1 MKLSFFK
8 PYVKYDVRFKYAKKR
23 KLQELEAIILTI
35 IYFQKLTNPDSNL
48 INELV
53 SKMNLKQKKWIG
65 FLQQVISKMNNKEI
79 TYNHNVNFNELLLG
93 DIDINPTV
101 ENNIK
106 NNSFYG
112 LDEKEQTKDYT
123 FITDPNSIKLELL
136 LDNQND
142 YELWNL
148 SNELKYLCKDTNSRI
163 DDYLDKWF
171 SEMYESEI
179 LKESD
184 IQNRESN
191 ENIVFLPISYE
202 SSIDFN
208 NKTININ
215 NKDFYELYQKSKK
228 YNFLDQMFNRLQQD
242 VNKLA
247 ESNGVEFTNFI
258 TDINE
263 FDDIRTN
270 LISQFN
276 EFNID
281 NYTLIVYNGNLVKI
295 GIKYDKFLVNTD
307 FYEINF
313 PIISYQ
319 NLNNHELEKIWN
331 ENLLNIDITKSG
343 DDNPIELKVK
353 ALKEKIYDNLKNNEQ
368 KELINKLILSNYKV
382 NFSIP
387 SYKSII
393 IDNVNKID
401 DFDITW
407 IFGESVDLNE
417 FKQIYK
423 NTKNQLD
430 ILKNIKNHFY
440 CSSSD
445 KINFLFD
452 EFSLSYNDYFVQH
465 DEIQKINKL
474 KSTIDNLL
482 TINDIDEIS
491 LEFDKIHSLLNQKW
505 DLNENKNYI
514 TKLKEKLNKHHDKL
528 IRNKK
533 DDLVKE
539 IYKILENNI
548 IGGIDDYL
556 TKKCPNVTNKTNGE
570 KLDFCVKNNLI
581 NKEHKS
587 LISEILNLRNKFAH
601 EGKEKTFKQYK
612 EKSIKDLNDIYQKLK
627 KFKEIMEN

>member
-1 MKLSFFK
+1 MKLRFFK

-35 IYFQKLTNPDSNL
+35 IYFQKLRNPNSSL

-53 SKMNLKQKKWIG
+53 SKMNLNQKKWIG

-79 TYNHNVNFNELLLG
+79 TYNVNFNELLLG
-93 DIDINPTV
+93 DIIINPTV

-112 LDEKEQTKDYT
+112 LDENEQTKDYT
-123 FITDPNSIKLELL
+123 FITDPNSIKLEPL
-136 LDNQND
+136 NQND
-142 YELWNL
+142 FELWNL
-148 SNELKYLCKDTNSRI
+148 SNELKSLCKDTNSRI
-163 DDYLDKWF
+163 KDYLENWF
-171 SEMYESEI
+171 SERNESEI
-179 LKESD
+179 LKNTD
-184 IQNRESN
+184 PQNTQSN
-191 ENIVFLPISYE
+191 ENIVFLPIFYE

-215 NKDFYELYQKSKK
+215 NKDFYELYEKSKK
-228 YNFLDQMFNRLQQD
+228 YNFLDQMFNSLQQY
-242 VNKLA
+242 VNELA

-263 FDDIRTN
+263 FNDIREN
-270 LISQFN
+270 LIPKFK

-281 NYTLIVYNGNLVKI
+281 NYILIVYNGNLVKI
-295 GIKYDKFLVNTD
+295 GVKYDKFLVNTD

-319 NLNNHELEKIWN
+319 NLNNNELEKIWN
-331 ENLLNIDITKSG
+331 EKHKIKNF
-343 DDNPIELKVK
+343 
-353 ALKEKIYDNLKNNEQ
+353 KEEIYDNLKNNEQ
-368 KELINKLILSNYKV
+368 KEIINKLILSNYKD

-417 FKQIYK
+417 FKQICK
-423 NTKNQLD
+423 NIKNQLD
-430 ILKNIKNHFY
+430 ILKNIKNHFNP
-440 CSSSD
+440 SSSN

-465 DEIQKINKL
+465 DEIQKINNI

-482 TINDIDEIS
+482 TINDIDKFSSELNNINS
-491 LEFDKIHSLLNQKW
+491 SLNQKW
-505 DLNENKNYI
+505 DLKENKNYI
-514 TKLKEKLNKHHDKL
+514 TQLKEKLNEHKYKL
-528 IRNKK
+528 ITNKK

-539 IYKILENNI
+539 IYNILENNI
-548 IGGIDDYL
+548 MGGIDDYL
-556 TKKCPNVTNKTNGE
+556 TEKCPNVTNKTNGE
-570 KLDFCVKNNLI
+570 KFDYCVKNNLI

-601 EGKEKTFKQYK
+601 EGKEKTLKQYK
-612 EKSIKDLNDIYQKLK
+612 EKSIEDLNDIYQKLK

>member
-1 MKLSFFK
+1 MKLRFFK

-35 IYFQKLTNPDSNL
+35 IYFQKLSNPDSNL

-53 SKMNLKQKKWIG
+53 SKMNLNQKKWIG

-79 TYNHNVNFNELLLG
+79 TYNVNFNELLLG

-112 LDEKEQTKDYT
+112 LDENETTKDYT
-123 FITDPNSIKLELL
+123 FITDPNSIKLEPLE
-136 LDNQND
+136 DNQND

-148 SNELKYLCKDTNSRI
+148 SNELKHLCKDTNSRI
-163 DDYLDKWF
+163 KDYLENWF
-171 SEMYESEI
+171 SERYESEI
-179 LKESD
+179 LKNTD
-184 IQNRESN
+184 IQNIKSN
-191 ENIVFLPISYE
+191 ENIVFLPIFYE

-215 NKDFYELYQKSKK
+215 NKDFYELYEKSKK
-228 YNFLDQMFNRLQQD
+228 YNFLDQMFNSLQQY
-242 VNKLA
+242 VNELV

-263 FDDIRTN
+263 FNDIREN
-270 LISQFN
+270 LIPKFK

-319 NLNNHELEKIWN
+319 NLNNNELEKIW
-331 ENLLNIDITKSG
+331 
-343 DDNPIELKVK
+343 IEKHK
-353 ALKEKIYDNLKNNEQ
+353 IGNFKEKIYDNLKNNEQ
-368 KELINKLILSNYKV
+368 KELINKLILSNYKD

-407 IFGESVDLNE
+407 IFGESVNLNE
-417 FKQIYK
+417 FKQIFK
-423 NTKNQLD
+423 NIKNQLD
-430 ILKNIKNHFY
+430 ILKNIKNHFD

-465 DEIQKINKL
+465 DEIQKINNI
-474 KSTIDNLL
+474 KSTINNLL
-482 TINDIDEIS
+482 TINDIDEFS
-491 LEFDKIHSLLNQKW
+491 SEFDKIDSSLNQKW
-505 DLNENKNYI
+505 DLKENKNYI
-514 TKLKEKLNKHHDKL
+514 TQLKGKLNEHKDKL
-528 IRNKK
+528 ITNKK

-539 IYKILENNI
+539 IYKILENHI

-556 TKKCPNVTNKTNGE
+556 TKKCPNVTIKTNGE
-570 KLDFCVKNNLI
+570 KFDFCVKNNLI

-587 LISEILNLRNKFAH
+587 LISDILELRNKFAH
-601 EGKEKTFKQYK
+601 EGKEKTLKQYN

-627 KFKEIMEN
+627 NFKEIMENQ

>member
-1 MKLSFFK
+1 MKLRFFK

-35 IYFQKLTNPDSNL
+35 IYFQKLSNPDSNL
-48 INELV
+48 INELA
-53 SKMNLKQKKWIG
+53 SKMNLNQKKWIG

-79 TYNHNVNFNELLLG
+79 TYDYNINFNELLLG

-101 ENNIK
+101 VNNIK

-112 LDEKEQTKDYT
+112 LDENEQTKDYT
-123 FITDPNSIKLELL
+123 FITDPNSIKLEQLN
-136 LDNQND
+136 NQND
-142 YELWNL
+142 CELWNL
-148 SNELKYLCKDTNSRI
+148 SNELKYLCKDTNNRI
-163 DDYLDKWF
+163 KDYLDKWF

-179 LKESD
+179 LKNTD
-184 IQNRESN
+184 IQNIKSN
-191 ENIVFLPISYE
+191 ENIVFLPIFYE

-215 NKDFYELYQKSKK
+215 NKDFYELYEKSKK

-242 VNKLA
+242 VNKLVL
-247 ESNGVEFTNFI
+247 SNEVEFTNFI

-263 FDDIRTN
+263 FNDIWEN
-270 LISQFN
+270 LISKFS

-295 GIKYDKFLVNTD
+295 GVKYDKFLVNTD

-319 NLNNHELEKIWN
+319 NLNNNELEKIWN
-331 ENLLNIDITKSG
+331 EKHNRENF
-343 DDNPIELKVK
+343 
-353 ALKEKIYDNLKNNEQ
+353 KEKIYDNLKNNEQ
-368 KELINKLILSNYKV
+368 KELINKLILSNYKD

-407 IFGESVDLNE
+407 IFGEAVNLNE

-423 NTKNQLD
+423 NIKNQWD
-430 ILKNIKNHFY
+430 ILKNIKNHFNP
-440 CSSSD
+440 SSSN

-465 DEIQKINKL
+465 DEIQKINNI
-474 KSTIDNLL
+474 KSTINNLL
-482 TINDIDEIS
+482 TINDIDEFS
-491 LEFDKIHSLLNQKW
+491 SEFNKIDSLLNQKW
-505 DLNENKNYI
+505 DLNENRNYI
-514 TKLKEKLNKHHDKL
+514 KQLKEKLNEHYDKL
-528 IRNKK
+528 ITNKK
-533 DDLVKE
+533 DYLVKE
-539 IYKILENNI
+539 IYKILENDI
-548 IGGIDDYL
+548 MGGIDDYL
-556 TKKCPNVTNKTNGE
+556 KNKCPNVTNKTNGE
-570 KLDFCVKNNLI
+570 KLDYCVKNNLI

-587 LISEILNLRNKFAH
+587 LISDILKLRNKFAH
-601 EGKEKTFKQYK
+601 EGKEKTFKQYN

-627 KFKEIMEN
+627 NFIEIMEN

>member
-1 MKLSFFK
+1 MKLRFFK

-53 SKMNLKQKKWIG
+53 SKMNLNQKKWIE

-79 TYNHNVNFNELLLG
+79 TYDVNFNELLLG
-93 DIDINPTV
+93 DININPTV
-101 ENNIK
+101 ANNIK

-112 LDEKEQTKDYT
+112 LDENEQTKDYI
-123 FITDPNSIKLELL
+123 FITDPNSIKLEQ
-136 LDNQND
+136 LDNQNN

-148 SNELKYLCKDTNSRI
+148 SNELKSLCKDTNSRI
-163 DDYLDKWF
+163 KDYLENWF
-171 SEMYESEI
+171 SEMHESEI
-179 LKESD
+179 LKNTD
-184 IQNRESN
+184 PQNTKSN
-191 ENIVFLPISYE
+191 ENIVFLPIFYE

-215 NKDFYELYQKSKK
+215 NKDFYELYEKSKK
-228 YNFLDQMFNRLQQD
+228 YNFLDQMFNSLQQY

-263 FDDIRTN
+263 FNDIRLN
-270 LISQFN
+270 LISKFN

-281 NYTLIVYNGNLVKI
+281 NYKLIIYNGNLVKI
-295 GIKYDKFLVNTD
+295 GINMTNFLVNTD

-319 NLNNHELEKIWN
+319 NLNNNELEKIWN
-331 ENLLNIDITKSG
+331 EKNKISYF
-343 DDNPIELKVK
+343 
-353 ALKEKIYDNLKNNEQ
+353 KEKIYDNLKNNEQ
-368 KELINKLILSNYKV
+368 KELINKFILSNYKD

-407 IFGESVDLNE
+407 IFGESVDLNA

-423 NTKNQLD
+423 NIKNQLD
-430 ILKNIKNHFY
+430 ILKNIKNHFNP
-440 CSSSD
+440 SSSD

-465 DEIQKINKL
+465 DEIQKINNI

-482 TINDIDEIS
+482 TINDIDEFS
-491 LEFDKIHSLLNQKW
+491 SEFNKINPLLNKKW

-514 TKLKEKLNKHHDKL
+514 TQLKDKLNEHKDKL
-528 IRNKK
+528 ITNKK

-539 IYKILENNI
+539 IYKILENHI

-556 TKKCPNVTNKTNGE
+556 TNKCPNVTIKTNGE
-570 KLDFCVKNNLI
+570 KFDFCVKNNLI

-587 LISEILNLRNKFAH
+587 LISDILNLRNKFAH
-601 EGKEKTFKQYK
+601 EGKEKTLKQYK
-612 EKSIKDLNDIYQKLK
+612 EKSIEDLNDIYQKLK
-627 KFKEIMEN
+627 NFIEIMEN

>member
-1 MKLSFFK
+1 MKLRFFK

-35 IYFQKLTNPDSNL
+35 IYFQKSSNPDSNL

-53 SKMNLKQKKWIG
+53 SKMNLNQKKWIG

-79 TYNHNVNFNELLLG
+79 TYDVNFNELLLG
-93 DIDINPTV
+93 DININPTV
-101 ENNIK
+101 ANNIK

-112 LDEKEQTKDYT
+112 LDENEQTKDYI
-123 FITDPNSIKLELL
+123 FITDPNSIKLER

-142 YELWNL
+142 CELWNL
-148 SNELKYLCKDTNSRI
+148 SNELKSLCKDTNSRI
-163 DDYLDKWF
+163 DDYLDNWF

-179 LKESD
+179 LKEFD
-184 IQNRESN
+184 IQNIKSN
-191 ENIVFLPISYE
+191 ENIVFLPIFYE

-215 NKDFYELYQKSKK
+215 NKDFYELYEKSKK

-258 TDINE
+258 TNINE
-263 FDDIRTN
+263 FNDIREN
-270 LISQFN
+270 LIPKFK

-295 GIKYDKFLVNTD
+295 GVKYDKFLVNTD

-319 NLNNHELEKIWN
+319 NLNNNELEKIW
-331 ENLLNIDITKSG
+331 I
-343 DDNPIELKVK
+343 LKQSQNF
-353 ALKEKIYDNLKNNEQ
+353 KEKIYDNLKNNEQ
-368 KELINKLILSNYKV
+368 KELINKLILSNYKD

-407 IFGESVDLNE
+407 IFGEAVDLNE

-423 NTKNQLD
+423 NIKNQLD
-430 ILKNIKNHFY
+430 ILKNIKNHFNP
-440 CSSSD
+440 SSSN

-474 KSTIDNLL
+474 KSTINNLL
-482 TINDIDEIS
+482 TINDIE
-491 LEFDKIHSLLNQKW
+491 EFSSEFNKIDSLLNKKW

-514 TKLKEKLNKHHDKL
+514 TQLKEKLNEHKDKL
-528 IRNKK
+528 ITNKK

-539 IYKILENNI
+539 IYKILENHI

-556 TKKCPNVTNKTNGE
+556 TNKCPNVTIKTNGE
-570 KLDFCVKNNLI
+570 KFDYCVKNNLI

-587 LISEILNLRNKFAH
+587 LISDILNLRNKFAH
-601 EGKEKTFKQYK
+601 EGKEKTLKQYK
-612 EKSIKDLNDIYQKLK
+612 EKSIEDLNDIYQKLK
-627 KFKEIMEN
+627 NFIEIMEN